1 MAGFVNAAIS
11 LCWYAGEG
19 MKFDVGTIT
28 ARETYRMMIELITPR
43 PIGWISTL
51 SPAGITNLAPFSF
64 FNGVGASPPTLC
76 FSAVNSR
83 DGRVKDTIRNIEANE
98 QFVVNLASF
107 DNRIAMNA
115 SSEEFPYEES
125 EFAACGVL
133 AAASEMVKPP
143 RVADAKAHFECEL
156 HQIVR
161 IGTGPLA
168 ANLVIGRIVL
178 IHIAD
183 DVLDEKGAIDPQR
196 LDTIGRMG
204 GDAYARTTDLFR
216 LPRPPARR

>member
-1 MAGFVNAAIS
+1 
-11 LCWYAGEG
+11 
-19 MKFDVGTIT
+19 MKVDVSTIT
-28 ARETYRMMIELITPR
+28 ARDTYRMMIELITPR

-64 FNGVGASPPTLC
+64 FNGVGASPPTVC

-83 DGRVKDTIRNIEANE
+83 DGRVKDTVLNIEATGE
-98 QFVVNLASF
+98 FVVNIAGY

-115 SSEEFPYEES
+115 SSEELPYEES
-125 EFAACGVL
+125 EFDACGVI
-133 AAASEMVKPP
+133 AVASETVKPP
-143 RVADAKAHFECEL
+143 RVADAKAHFECVL

-161 IGTGPLA
+161 IGEGPLA

-183 DVLDEKGAIDPQR
+183 DVLDDKGAIDPRR

-204 GDAYARTTDLFR
+204 GDAYARTTDVFR